1 MIERPVGPG
10 SPRVERPSSARLG
23 GNVHALRVPPHTIEA
38 EQAVL
43 GGLMLAENAWDEV
56 ADLLG
61 EQDFYRHEHRL
72 IFRAVADLMRQRR
85 PADAVTV
92 IDHLRSLGLLDEAG
106 GTEYVLD
113 LAAGAVSAANL
124 RAYAEIVREKAL
136 LRKLIEVGTRTL
148 DRAYSPEGRSAREIV
163 EATEQEIYAL
173 SEGGER
179 RKVYLDMRQAVTEAF
194 RLIEDRAASGREISG
209 LPTGFHDLDQRTS
222 GLHGGDLII
231 VAARPSMGKTA
242 LALNIAEHAA
252 LSESRTPVAI
262 FSMEMS
268 AVQITMRLLSSNGRI
283 DQSRLRNGRLESE
296 DWPRLTA
303 AVHLLTRAPIF
314 IDETPSLS
322 PLELRARARRL
333 KAAHKIGLIVVDYLQ
348 LMQVPGTR
356 ENRATEISEI
366 SRSLKALAKELD
378 VPVIALSQLNR
389 QLETRQD
396 KRPVMADL
404 RESGAI
410 EQDADLILFIYR
422 DEYYHEETS
431 ERGIAEIII
440 GKHRNGPTG
449 TVKLLFRNL
458 YTRFDNLA
466 REDYP
471 GGPR

>member
-1 MIERPVGPG
+1 M
-10 SPRVERPSSARLG
+10 SARAG
-23 GNVHALRVPPHTIEA
+23 GSVQALRVPPHAIEA
-38 EQAVL
+38 EEAVL
-43 GGLMLAENAWDEV
+43 GGLMLTERAWDEV
-56 ADLLG
+56 ADLLR
-61 EQDFYRHEHRL
+61 EEDFYRHEHRL
-72 IFRAVADLMRQRR
+72 IFRAVADLARQRR

-92 IDHLRSLGLLDEAG
+92 IDHLRSLELLEEVG
-106 GTEYVLD
+106 GRDYVVE
-113 LAAGAVSAANL
+113 LAAGAVSAANI

-136 LRKLIEVGTRTL
+136 LRRLIEVGTRTL
-148 DRAYSPEGRSAREIV
+148 DMAFGPDGRSAREIV
-163 EATEQEIYAL
+163 EAVEQEIYAL

-179 RKVYLDMRQAVTEAF
+179 QKAYLDMRQAVTEAF
-194 RLIEDRAASGREISG
+194 RLIEERAASNRPISG

-242 LALNIAEHAA
+242 FALNIAEHAA

-303 AVHLLTRAPIF
+303 AVRLLSRAPIY

-333 KAAHKIGLIVVDYLQ
+333 KASQKIGLIVVDYLQ

-422 DEYYHEETS
+422 DEYYHEDSS

-449 TVKLLFRNL
+449 TVKLLFRNVF
-458 YTRFDNLA
+458 TRFDNLA
-466 REDYP
+466 REDEP
-471 GGPR
+471 GGLR